1 MQASLQKLR
10 NSRKDDTGKLLLQS
24 IIIPSLGLLNN
35 KVVVG
40 LNRINE
46 FTSQNTKNL
55 RNIPRPWRVSLP
67 EKVIKSQEELNTIL
81 SVDNSSQ
88 HSFTV
93 LFNLW

>member
-10 NSRKDDTGKLLLQS
+10 NSGKDDTGKLLLQS

-35 KVVVG
+35 KVVG

-67 EKVIKSQEELNTIL
+67 ET
-81 SVDNSSQ
+81 
-88 HSFTV
+88 
-93 LFNLW
+93 